1 MASRKESNKF
11 TNGKARLWAAVL
23 VTGILALSP
32 LAGTVWGQVT
42 ASIIGTVRDASGA
55 VTPGATV
62 TVKHTESGL
71 IRTAEADSNGNYT
84 VPSLPVG
91 RYEVS
96 TEKPGFKQAVRRGIN
111 LVVGQEAVV
120 NLTLEVGN
128 VVEQVTV
135 TAEASIVNTTLS
147 PTSGLVSE
155 QQVRDLPLN
164 GRSFDQLL
172 TLNTGTA
179 NYTSNTGSGRGGNF
193 FSVVGRRP
201 EENRFLVN
209 GVDYVGSNPAGQ
221 PTGPYGVSLELLGV
235 DAVREFNVVQHS
247 YGAEYGKV
255 AGGQVSIVTNSGTNE
270 LHGVA
275 FEYLRNSVL
284 DAARWED
291 NALGGG
297 VRPPFKRN
305 QFGGALGGPIKKN
318 KIFLFGNYEGFRQRL
333 AVSSTPFVPDAD
345 ARRGFLP
352 IGPGGSLIQV
362 PGLKTGMLPY
372 LNYFWP
378 VPNGP
383 ELGGGVA
390 YAYANPG
397 QKINEDFGLVRFD
410 QYLSAKDSYSVNYL
424 IDDGDK
430 SNPRPNPNFVDV
442 SHIRGEVIGFQE
454 THIFSPTVLN
464 VVNFGYTRADAL
476 TATPPAVSI
485 PANLSFITGR
495 VPGQITIGGGV
506 STAAASS
513 ITSAFGN
520 SPTRNVMNLF
530 SAGDDVHFIRGKHS
544 FSAGGWVQ
552 GVQQNLTGPAQNVAG
567 TAAYPS
573 LQALLTDS
581 PTAFNANVL
590 VTPEGFRS
598 KEGAWY
604 VQDEIKLRPN
614 LTLRVGVRDEM
625 TNGWNEVAGRCSNIL
640 FDQNGVPI
648 TDPFISHACLSEN
661 NAKALWQPRIGVA
674 WDPTGTGTWA
684 VRAGFGTYNDLQDT
698 QGFRLASNPPY
709 NGRLAFTGSGVHLL
723 SLVPIDPLTPL
734 APTCNAQLVA
744 AKKPCSTYSVGGV
757 DPTMHTP
764 TVEQWSLTV
773 ERGITKDL
781 VLQVGYVGSEAYHT
795 LLPMNLNAPHSQVC
809 TNSAGCDSGG
819 VNKPTSP
826 CVSGPAVCFPKV
838 PMGTTYIPPGPR
850 PNPFMDKTNSQ
861 MFAGTSSYNALNVSL
876 TERASHGLIF
886 KTNYTFSKALDF
898 NSAGS
903 SASGTNQP
911 KAILNPFDLKLSR
924 GIAAFSLKHQF
935 NANFAYELP
944 FGKGHR
950 FGGGA
955 SGALDKLIGGWQ
967 WNGIVTAQ
975 SGFPLTP
982 QVGANT
988 SGTGDTDNPDVPN
1001 WNPAFSGPVI
1011 VGRPDKWF
1019 DPNAFLLPTSG
1030 TFGNVSR
1037 GSIIGPGLTTFD
1049 TSLFKKVSINERW
1062 SVQLRVEAFNV
1073 FNHSNFLEPSA
1084 VIFTQNKISSSAG
1097 VIPGTATFSRQI
1109 QFALRLVF

>member
-1 MASRKESNKF
+1 MASSKESAKS
-11 TNGKARLWAAVL
+11 TNRKACLWVD
-23 VTGILALSP
+23 VSVEVFALSL
-32 LAGTVWGQVT
+32 LAGTLWAQVT
-42 ASIIGTVRDASGA
+42 ASITGTVRDASGA
-55 VTPGATV
+55 VVAGATV

-71 IRTAEADSNGNYT
+71 VRTAEADSNGNYT

-96 TEKPGFKQAVRRGIN
+96 TEKTGFKQAVRRGIN
-111 LVVGQEAVV
+111 LVVAQEAVV

-128 VVEQVTV
+128 VVDQVTV

-155 QQVRDLPLN
+155 QQIKDLPLN

-235 DAVREFNVVQHS
+235 DAVREFNVVQHT

-255 AGGQVSIVTNSGTNE
+255 AGGQISIVTNSGTNQ
-270 LHGVA
+270 LHGAA

-291 NALGGG
+291 NAFGGG
-297 VRPPFKRN
+297 LRPPFKRN
-305 QFGGALGGPIKKN
+305 QFGGALGGPLKRN
-318 KIFLFGNYEGFRQRL
+318 KAFLFGNYEQFQQRL
-333 AVSSTPFVPDAD
+333 AVSSVPTVPDAD

-352 IGPGGSLIQV
+352 IGPGNSLVQV
-362 PGLKTGMLPY
+362 PGLKKEMLPY
-372 LNYFWP
+372 LNDFWP
-378 VPNGP
+378 APNGR
-383 ELGGGVA
+383 ELGGGLALA
-390 YAYANPG
+390 YATPG
-397 QKINEDFGLVRFD
+397 QKIREDFGLARFD
-410 QYLSAKDSYSVNYL
+410 EYASAKDSFSVNYL

-430 SNPRPNPNFVDV
+430 NNPRPNPNFVDI
-442 SHIRGEVIGFQE
+442 SHIRGEVVGFQE
-454 THIFSPTVLN
+454 NHIFSPTLLN
-464 VVNFGYTRADAL
+464 AVNFGYTRADAL
-476 TATPPAVSI
+476 IATPPAVPI
-485 PANLSFITGR
+485 PSGLSFITGR

-513 ITSAFGN
+513 ITPAFGN
-520 SPTRNVMNLF
+520 APTRNVMNLF
-530 SAGDDVHFIRGKHS
+530 SAGDDVHFIKGNHS
-544 FSAGGWVQ
+544 FSAGVWVQ
-552 GVQQNLTGPAQNVAG
+552 GVQQNLSGPAQNVAG

-590 VTPEGFRS
+590 VTPEGYRS
-598 KEGAWY
+598 KEAAWY
-604 VQDEIKLRPN
+604 IQDEIKLRPN
-614 LTLRVGVRDEM
+614 LTLRLGLRDEM
-625 TNGWNEVAGRCSNIL
+625 TTGWNEVAGRCSNIL
-640 FDQNGVPI
+640 YDRNGVPI
-648 TDPFISHACLSEN
+648 TDPFIGHACLVEN
-661 NAKALWQPRIGVA
+661 NAKALWQPRVGLA
-674 WDPTGTGTWA
+674 WDPTGSGTWA

-698 QGFRLASNPPY
+698 QGFRLSSNPPY
-709 NGRLAFTGSGVHLL
+709 NGRLAFTGTGVHLL
-723 SLVPIDPLTPL
+723 SLIPIDPLTPL
-734 APTCNAQLVA
+734 PPTCNAQLVA
-744 AKKPCSTYSVGGV
+744 AKLPCSIYSVGGV

-764 TVEQWSLTV
+764 TVEQWSFTV

-781 VLQVGYVGSEAYHT
+781 VLQLGYVGSEAYHT
-795 LLPMNLNAPHSQVC
+795 LLPVNLNAPHPQVC
-809 TNSAGCDSGG
+809 TNPTDPRGCLSGG
-819 VNKPTSP
+819 FG
-826 CVSGPAVCFPKV
+826 VSAARPAAFV
-838 PMGTTYIPPGPR
+838 PPGTTYIPPGPR
-850 PNPFMDKTNSQ
+850 PNPYMDKTNSQ
-861 MFAGTSSYNALNVSL
+861 MFDGTSRYHALNVSL
-876 TERASHGLIF
+876 VKRASRGLIF
-886 KTNYTFSKALDF
+886 KTNYTFSKAIDY

-911 KAILNPFDLKLSR
+911 KSILNPFDRKLSR
-924 GIAAFSLKHQF
+924 GVAAFSLQHQF

-950 FGGGA
+950 WGGGS
-955 SGALDKLIGGWQ
+955 SGLLDRLIGGWQ

-1001 WNPAFSGPVI
+1001 WDPAFSGPVI
-1011 VGRPDKWF
+1011 LGRPDQWF
-1019 DPNAFLLPTSG
+1019 DRKAFVPPTSG
-1030 TFGNVSR
+1030 TFGNVAR

-1049 TSLFKKVSINERW
+1049 TSLFKKVSINESW
-1062 SVQLRVEAFNV
+1062 SLQFRAEAFNI
-1073 FNHSNFLEPSA
+1073 FNHSNFSEPNA
-1084 VIFTQNKISSSAG
+1084 VVFTQSGGVISS
-1097 VIPGTATFSRQI
+1097 TATTSRQI
-1109 QFALRLVF
+1109 QFALKLMF